1 MAALQRH
8 LGVTGSMAIGIAAM
22 LGAGVFFVW
31 SPAWSLAGEW
41 MLLSLLIAATVATLN
56 GLVTTQLAIRVP
68 QSGGIYSFG
77 RHYRGEFVGFL
88 AGWFFLTGKTAS
100 AAAIALIVST
110 YLAPDYARWVAVG
123 LIAVFTVVV
132 ISGIR
137 TTATVSIVIA
147 TIVVVGLLAVSTPA
161 LLSTPEWPTPSGAPG
176 WGVVTAAGLMFFAF
190 AGYARMATL
199 GEEVREPVRT
209 LPRAI
214 IGALMVVLALY
225 ALIGAALLPRLV
237 GRTAPDA
244 PLELLVMPP
253 LQPVVALLA
262 VLAGLGSLLAIL
274 AGLSRTSLQMARHR
288 DLPPGLSLISER
300 TKGPIVSELTVGVAA
315 IALVLLTDPLWL
327 VGLSGTGVLLYYAIG
342 HYSALAQPRAERFL
356 SPVVPVVG
364 LVLCVLLV
372 LSLPASSLIAGVVW
386 FAVGALWFA
395 IASWRRRMAGTA

>member
-1 MAALQRH
+1 M
-8 LGVTGSMAIGIAAM
+8 
-22 LGAGVFFVW
+22 
-31 SPAWSLAGEW
+31 
-41 MLLSLLIAATVATLN
+41 
-56 GLVTTQLAIRVP
+56 P

-77 RHYRGEFVGFL
+77 RHYRGDFVGFL

-110 YLAPDYARWVAVG
+110 YLAPGYERFVAAG

-137 TTATVSIVIA
+137 TTATVSIIIA
-147 TIVVVGLLAVSTPA
+147 TIVVVGLVAISTPA
-161 LLSTPEWPTPSGAPG
+161 LISAPEWPTGVGQPG

-199 GEEVREPVRT
+199 GEEVRDPVRT

-214 IGALMVVLALY
+214 IGALVVVLSLY
-225 ALIGAALLPRLV
+225 ALIGTALLPPTVWADGAGCSPGGPRDALPPA
-237 GRTAPDA
+237 GRCCPRR
-244 PLELLVMPP
+244 PRRP
-253 LQPVVALLA
+253 
-262 VLAGLGSLLAIL
+262 GCSLLAIL

-288 DLPPGLSLISER
+288 DLPVGLSLILER
-300 TKGPIVSELTVGVAA
+300 TGGPVVSEVVVGVAA

-342 HYSALAQPRAERFL
+342 HYSALAQPRNERFL
-356 SPVVPVVG
+356 PAIVPGIG

-372 LSLPASSLIAGVVW
+372 ASLPASSLLAGLVW
-386 FAVGALWFA
+386 FAAGALWFA
-395 IASWRRRMAGTA
+395 VASWRRRASDSA